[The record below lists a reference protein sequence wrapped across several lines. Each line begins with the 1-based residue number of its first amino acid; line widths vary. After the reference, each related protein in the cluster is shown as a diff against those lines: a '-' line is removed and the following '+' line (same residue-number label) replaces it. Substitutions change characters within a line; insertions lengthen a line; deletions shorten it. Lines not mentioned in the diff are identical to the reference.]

1 METWANEQ
9 FLKEEVQMTSK
20 YMKKCSIPLA
30 IKEIQIRTT
39 LRFHL
44 IGWRCG

>member
-1 METWANEQ
+1 M
-9 FLKEEVQMTSK
+9 SSR

-30 IKEIQIRTT
+30 IREMQMEMT

-44 IGWRCG
+44 TSVKMAIIKKTSNDKCW